1 MKIKSKF
8 PLRVGLQFFAA
19 RSKTMMD
26 MKRDLQMLGEEV
38 VNASEALRSKLTDAT
53 ITSEELADL
62 KRAKSFAQ
70 ERFDAAEAEYKEM
83 EQEQRSRLQRQEP
96 ILAAENN
103 EERMIAAKAEY
114 YRSILTGQAVSEET
128 RNLLGTKQ
136 TTSTGGEKF
145 LPTTLSNQIVSEP
158 KQKNPLR
165 PKMTLTNIKGLE
177 RPKISFELDDDDFVT
192 DEETAKELE
201 VTGDKVSFGRHKVK
215 VKARI
220 SDSVIH
226 GSDLDLVTEV
236 ESALQAALAVKEKR
250 LTFAESPKKGT
261 EHMSLYEPGKIKS
274 VTGGNMIEAIINAL
288 GDLGDDYQENVS
300 VTMRRQDYYASLK
313 ELANGSTDLYK
324 LQPEEVIGAPVTFC
338 ELAKSPV
345 IGDFT
350 FLHGNYDG
358 GVIYDADK
366 DVDKG
371 EYIFVLTAWYDQHKV
386 LSSAFRITEVKPT
399 P

>member
-1 MKIKSKF
+1 MKLQNKF
-8 PLRVGLQFFAA
+8 PFRVGLQFFAA

-38 VNASEALRSKLTDAT
+38 VNASEALRSKLTDT
-53 ITSEELADL
+53 SITPEELTEL
-62 KRAKSFAQ
+62 KRAKAFAQ

-96 ILAAENN
+96 TLAAENN

-114 YRSILTGQAVSEET
+114 YRSIFTGQAVSEET
-128 RNLLGTKQ
+128 RNLLGAKQ
-136 TTSTGGEKF
+136 TASTGGEKF

-165 PKMTLTNIKGLE
+165 PVMTLTNIKGLE
-177 RPKISFELDDDDFVT
+177 RPKINFELDDDDFVT
-192 DEETAKELE
+192 DEETAKELTA
-201 VTGDKVSFGRHKVK
+201 TGDKVSFGRNKVK

-236 ESALQAALAVKEKR
+236 EAALSAALAVKEKR
-250 LTFAESPKKGT
+250 LTFAETPQKGN
-261 EHMSLYEPGKIKS
+261 EHMSLYETDKIK
-274 VTGGNMIEAIINAL
+274 VITGSNMIESIINAL

-313 ELANGSTDLYK
+313 ELANGATDLYK
-324 LQPEEVIGAPVTFC
+324 LQPQDVIGAPVTFC
-338 ELAKSPV
+338 ELAKKPV

-350 FLHGNYDG
+350 YLHGNYDG
-358 GVIYDADK
+358 GVIYDSDK

-386 LSSAFRITEVKPT
+386 LSSAFRIADLKTT